1 MKQKYIGASPL
12 VDVLF
17 IPFTGRFTSGYQ
29 DLIRSGFFNPPCF
42 YVDPSSTHFRIEG
55 EVVLSSPPQSLRF
68 IGDYA
73 NSTLRVL
80 PFLINFL
87 IC

>member
-29 DLIRSGFFNPPCF
+29 DLIRSGFINPPCF

-55 EVVLSSPPQSLRF
+55 EVVLSSPPNRFASLE
-68 IGDYA
+68 IMQIQ
-73 NSTLRVL
+73 
-80 PFLINFL
+80 PFGFYRS
-87 IC
+87 